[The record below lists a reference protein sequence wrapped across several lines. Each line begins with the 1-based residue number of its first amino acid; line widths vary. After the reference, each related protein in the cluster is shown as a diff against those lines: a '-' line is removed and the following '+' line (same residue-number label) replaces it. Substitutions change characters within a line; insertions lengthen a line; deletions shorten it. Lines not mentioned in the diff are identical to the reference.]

1 MPAGDIAAPRAADR
15 TAHGASAPFHA
26 SATASALQHD
36 VTPRALRAW
45 RYLRLATHLVL
56 GVLTIALIHPVTRQS
71 THLTLR
77 RRWSQGLLRVLG
89 IELDARGT
97 PVEPGCMLVANHI
110 SWVDIFVINA
120 MAPAAFVSKAEVR
133 NWPVIGWLAARNDTI
148 FLRRGSRGHARII
161 NEETAAALD
170 AGRNVA
176 IFPEGTT
183 TDGSQ
188 LLHFHAALL
197 QPAIACGHPVQT
209 LALQYL
215 TPAGHF
221 TRAPAYDGD
230 LSLGQ
235 CIANIIAARRTIA
248 RITVAAPIATAD
260 GLDRRALAARAHAEI
275 ACAIGVED
283 IAARN
288 GQAAEPITARA

>member
-1 MPAGDIAAPRAADR
+1 MNTSDQACAETAAGLTPAHGAAHAGAPRADAP
-15 TAHGASAPFHA
+15 TALTSRG
-26 SATASALQHD
+26 
-36 VTPRALRAW
+36 VRAW
-45 RYLRLATHLVL
+45 RYLRLALHLAQ
-56 GVLTIALIHPVTRQS
+56 GVATIALVYPFTARA
-71 THLTLR
+71 THQTLR
-77 RRWSQGLLRVLG
+77 RRWSRRMLGVLG
-89 IELDARGT
+89 IELEARGAA
-97 PVEPGCMLVANHI
+97 VAPGCMLVANHI

-120 MAPAAFVSKAEVR
+120 LAPAAFVSKAEVR
-133 NWPVIGWLAARNDTI
+133 TWPVIGWLAAKNDTI

-248 RITVAAPIATAD
+248 RITVAAPIATTD
-260 GLDRRALAARAHAEI
+260 GLERRALAARAHTEI
-275 ACAIGVED
+275 DCAIGVPDVAAGSGQED
-283 IAARN
+283 AAT
-288 GQAAEPITARA
+288 GARA